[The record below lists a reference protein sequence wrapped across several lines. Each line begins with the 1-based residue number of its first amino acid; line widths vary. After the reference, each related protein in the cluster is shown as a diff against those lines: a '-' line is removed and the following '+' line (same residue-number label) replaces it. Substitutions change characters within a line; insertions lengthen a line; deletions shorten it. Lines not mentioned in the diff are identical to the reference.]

1 MSLIFYVEDPYFAR
15 LLRLCL
21 FLSLLRISDVI
32 IDVLI
37 ALVFLLTYEEFELYV
52 SRIFKLF
59 ALLFVSPGFV
69 VRIFI

>member
-1 MSLIFYVEDPYFAR
+1 M
-15 LLRLCL
+15 
-21 FLSLLRISDVI
+21 SLLRISDVI

-37 ALVFLLTYEEFELYV
+37 ALVFLLTYEELELYV